1 MDMGCQ
7 VNRRVCG
14 RVRRVARP
22 PPTWGSVAPLRPAS
36 RLHQAACPGRKA
48 THARVNSSTAAGRA
62 SRLLT
67 PAPHGARRRGLG
79 RPGRTGHAPWGCPAG
94 LPCLA
99 ARLRPAGAGARWR
112 TGPVRRPCRSGGE
125 RQCRTIPS
133 APPFRECMGIRFY
146 GRPRRNVGELVAA
159 AACVPL
165 GELLWAG
172 ALCCF

>member
-1 MDMGCQ
+1 MDMVCQ
-7 VNRRVCG
+7 VSRRVCG

-22 PPTWGSVAPLRPAS
+22 HQRGAHWHHSAQRHGCTRIRVRGAGQHTPRCAATRQQGKRHVCSAPPLTAPER
-36 RLHQAACPGRKA
+36 AALW
-48 THARVNSSTAAGRA
+48 RA
-62 SRLLT
+62 
-67 PAPHGARRRGLG
+67 
-79 RPGRTGHAPWGCPAG
+79 GRTGHAPWGCPAG